1 MDALITTNKD
11 DFEKISRI
19 LIQLEIK
26 RKKRIKQKR
35 LRNINFKTKPYQ
47 ALFPIRRFT
56 QQCLQKYM
64 EYVKQ

>member
-47 ALFPIRRFT
+47 ALFLIRRFT

>member
-26 RKKRIKQKR
+26 RKKELSKNAYEILILKQN
-35 LRNINFKTKPYQ
+35 LTKHYSP
-47 ALFPIRRFT
+47 
-56 QQCLQKYM
+56 
-64 EYVKQ
+64 